1 MIADGL
7 GQGSVLPLLRSSLVN
22 RHKMPKGQVMEN
34 KRPYGLSE
42 ILHTL

>member
-22 RHKMPKGQVMEN
+22 RHKMPKGKSWRISGPTV
-34 KRPYGLSE
+34 SE